1 MGTARQFLYMSA
13 EGYAA
18 TAGLDDLTTLS
29 KLVINTGGVAG
40 VGIDMTSTKIS
51 NLADPV
57 ASTDAANKAYVDYVA
72 QLNSF
77 DESPVVKSVWTAA
90 GAVAKGAGVYISA
103 NNSVSTGINNVDA
116 SSRVIGVAELAI
128 AAGATGKIVHH
139 GAAVGVLS
147 GASANTR
154 YFMGRD
160 GLPTIVGSLSSGDRT
175 IQLGISKNATD
186 LFVSIIDYGKRA

>member
-57 ASTDAANKAYVDYVA
+57 ASTDAANKAYVDYIA

-77 DESPVVKSVWTAA
+77 DEAPVVKSTWTAA
-90 GAVAKGAGVYISA
+90 GLIAKGSGVYISA
-103 NNSVSTGINNVDA
+103 NNSVSSGVNNVDA
-116 SSRVIGVAELAI
+116 SSRVIGIAESSI
-128 AAGATGKIVHH
+128 APGTSGKIVHH

-147 GASANTR
+147 GATANTR

-160 GLPTIVGSLSSGDRT
+160 GLPVVVGSLSSGDRT

-186 LFVSIIDYGKRA
+186 LFVNIIDYGKRT